1 MRMRPLTPPTPPG
14 WEPEPVERDIVP
26 APTPE
31 RRAAAAPAPAPAAPA
46 APPSVLTRAAPMGAV
61 TPEKREITILAL
73 PWDEPAR
80 VYWQG
85 KFWQETFQRGAFR
98 QYIASTAKLPRV
110 NREHTK
116 GATVGKIT
124 KLKETDRGLVAVIK
138 VARTAAGEEALNL
151 AVDDMV
157 SASVGYTTGG
167 EFGSTII
174 DRSAMTRRVVRAS
187 LDHLSLVEDPAFKGA
202 TVLDVRRR

>member
-1 MRMRPLTPPTPPG
+1 MRPLTPPTPPG
-14 WEPEPVERDIVP
+14 WEPEPAKRDIAP
-26 APTPE
+26 AE
-31 RRAAAAPAPAPAAPA
+31 RRAAAAPAPVAPA
-46 APPSVLTRAAPMGAV
+46 APPSILTRAAPMGAV
-61 TPEKREITILAL
+61 ALEKREITILAL

-80 VYWQG
+80 VFWQG

-98 QYIASTAKLPRV
+98 QYIASTVKLPRV

-124 KLKETDRGLVAVIK
+124 KLEETDRGLVAVIK

-151 AVDDMV
+151 AADDMV

-167 EFGSTII
+167 QFGSAII
-174 DRSAMTRRVVRAS
+174 DRSAMTRRVVRAT

-202 TVLDVRRR
+202 TVMDVRRR

>member
-14 WEPEPVERDIVP
+14 WEPEPAKHDIAP
-26 APTPE
+26 AE
-31 RRAAAAPAPAPAAPA
+31 RRAAAAPAPVAPA
-46 APPSVLTRAAPMGAV
+46 APPSILTRAAPMGAV
-61 TPEKREITILAL
+61 ALEKREITILAL

-80 VYWQG
+80 VFWQG

-98 QYIASTAKLPRV
+98 QYIASTVKLPRV

-124 KLKETDRGLVAVIK
+124 KLEETDRGLVAVIK

-151 AVDDMV
+151 AADDMV

-167 EFGSTII
+167 QFGSAII
-174 DRSAMTRRVVRAS
+174 DRSAMTRRVVRAT

-202 TVLDVRRR
+202 TVMDVRRR